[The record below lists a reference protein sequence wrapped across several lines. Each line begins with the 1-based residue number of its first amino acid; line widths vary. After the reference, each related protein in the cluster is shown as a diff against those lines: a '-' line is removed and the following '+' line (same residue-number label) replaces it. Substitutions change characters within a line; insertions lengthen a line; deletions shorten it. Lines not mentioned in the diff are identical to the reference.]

1 MIFYKSEEEIALIKE
16 GAVILG
22 KAHAEVCKNIKAGV
36 TTKFLDSIAYE
47 FICDHGGQPSFKGYN
62 DFPATL
68 CISLNDAVVHGIPSD
83 QVLKDGDLV
92 SVDCGVYYQG
102 LHSDSAYSYSVG
114 APSVEVKKLLE
125 VTKKSLE
132 LAIKEAKQG
141 NRIGDISFAVQSYV
155 EKHNMSVVRELC
167 GHGLGK
173 DLHESPEVPNFG
185 RKGTGPKLLSGLVIA
200 IEPMVN
206 FGKKE
211 VYLDKDDH
219 WTFRTKDK
227 KPSAHFEHT
236 IVIRKDNAEVLTTFE
251 YIEEVL
257 NKNG

>member
-1 MIFYKSEEEIALIKE
+1 MIFYKSEEQIALIKE
-16 GAVILG
+16 GAKILG
-22 KAHAEVCKNIKAGV
+22 KAHAEVCKNIKPGV

-47 FICDHGGQPSFKGYN
+47 YICDHQAQPSFKGYN

-68 CISLNDAVVHGIPSD
+68 CISLNDAVVHGIPNN
-83 QVLKDGDLV
+83 VALKEGDLV
-92 SVDCGVYYQG
+92 SIDCGVYYQG

-114 APSVEVKKLLE
+114 TPSIEVKKLLE
-125 VTKKSLE
+125 VTKTSLE
-132 LAIKEAKQG
+132 LAIEASKQG
-141 NRIGDISFAVQSYV
+141 NRIGDISYAVQSYV
-155 EKHNMSVVRELC
+155 EKHHMSVVRELC

-173 DLHESPEVPNFG
+173 DLHEAPEVPNFG
-185 RKGTGPKLLSGLVIA
+185 RRGSGVKLLEGLVIA

-211 VYLDKDDH
+211 VYLDKNDG
-219 WTFRTKDK
+219 WTFRTKDQ

-236 IVIRKDNAEVLTTFE
+236 IVIRKNKAEVLTTFE

-257 NKNG
+257 NNNG